1 MSITIR
7 QMDLTDAAERDL
19 LVRLTDAYAHDP
31 MGGGEGL
38 SDYARTHLADA
49 VAAHPG
55 LFAFVA
61 EQDGEPVGHA
71 LCITGFSS
79 FYAAPN
85 CNLHDLSVLPKV
97 RGQGL
102 GRRLLQVVEAEARQR
117 RLCKVV
123 LEVRPDNA
131 IGQALYGSEG
141 FELSGLCGQAYLMM
155 EKPLV

>member
-1 MSITIR
+1 MTITIR
-7 QMDLTDAAERDL
+7 PMDLSDAAERDL

-49 VAAHPG
+49 LAAHPG

-61 EQDGEPVGHA
+61 EQAGEPVGHA

-85 CNLHDLSVLPKV
+85 CNLHDLSVLASA

-102 GRRLLQVVEAEARQR
+102 GRRLLQTVEAEARKR
-117 RLCKVV
+117 KLCKIV

-131 IGQALYGSEG
+131 IGQTLYGAEG
-141 FELSGLCGQAYLMM
+141 FTLSGLCGQAYQLM
-155 EKPLV
+155 EKPL